1 MSTTIVSSISGLPIY
16 APSAAYAPTNG
27 ADVSAITSAYAE
39 SAVSGVV
46 DTVSSNSASWGQGG
60 VDSATVSAI
69 ASAYGHSALSSI
81 YAGPGIS
88 YGGADD
94 PMIGI
99 NYDGAGPLGTN
110 DNNVLICKTDGT
122 TIGVNNAGELVSL
135 VGGGVDSATVSAIA
149 SGYAESAVSSKADAS
164 ALSAYAFSSDVSG
177 VIDTVSSNSA
187 SWAGGSLPITGSAG
201 DESATYDVTGVE
213 YIRNDTAGEPD
224 KRTASFSPDQ
234 MSITYTVD
242 DNDYYSVSINETG
255 LNFSDPDGYYQ
266 VAPYDI
272 NNWNSAFDTVSA
284 NSASWGGGG
293 ATGDY
298 VEKSALEVPIGSG
311 NAAASTAFAQGNRNS
326 AMNCSFAQG
335 SGNSAT
341 GYSFAQGYN
350 NIAIETYSFAQGNG
364 NSAHKQSFA
373 QGISNMATADS
384 FAQGSS
390 NIARSLSFA
399 QGNIN
404 YASGFSFAQGG
415 GNTASSTSFAQGER
429 NTAKFNSFAQGYY
442 NSAINTATVFGKYNL
457 HGDGSTSTGNSA
469 AFAIG
474 DGTGTAARHDLM
486 LVTKDGEITM
496 YSSTADTVGLGLV
509 SAIKAISAAATGGG
523 GVVTATGSASATA
536 GSFWPPTTSYL
547 VSSINGSALLPYGYS
562 ALSSNS
568 ANWTLTNSAVSANS
582 ANWNSVYNTVNSNSA
597 SWSGSTGGGYV
608 VSPSG
613 TIFVNGSSIEGTNSA
628 VLTADAGEVFETELY
643 PQNTHVGP
651 QMTMLAFGSVPGT
664 GATLMMQMEQ
674 AAYNDFQV
682 ILSGTG
688 GNGWASASGTIPMG
702 TLTASVPLEDI
713 TGEISA
719 SANQWFN
726 LSNGVLLTAKKEGGI
741 QVTGVGELAW
751 KSAVDNVTNT
761 VSANSATWGQ
771 GGVDSATVSA
781 IASSYAESAASSKLD
796 TSAQVV
802 TSTASAYDMDGYAWT
817 TEINGLEISAAK
829 AYSASYTNTAETAYS
844 ADFAS
849 SSDKAIYDTDGRFLS
864 SLTDSAT
871 VSAIASSYAE
881 SAVSGKMDGSAVQSA
896 YASASATQAT
906 ANGVLYILIPNG
918 A

>member
-46 DTVSSNSASWGQGG
+46 DTVSSNSASW
-60 VDSATVSAI
+60 
-69 ASAYGHSALSSI
+69 
-81 YAGPGIS
+81 
-88 YGGADD
+88 
-94 PMIGI
+94 
-99 NYDGAGPLGTN
+99 
-110 DNNVLICKTDGT
+110 
-122 TIGVNNAGELVSL
+122 
-135 VGGGVDSATVSAIA
+135 
-149 SGYAESAVSSKADAS
+149 
-164 ALSAYAFSSDVSG
+164 
-177 VIDTVSSNSA
+177 
-187 SWAGGSLPITGSAG
+187 
-201 DESATYDVTGVE
+201 
-213 YIRNDTAGEPD
+213 
-224 KRTASFSPDQ
+224 
-234 MSITYTVD
+234 
-242 DNDYYSVSINETG
+242 
-255 LNFSDPDGYYQ
+255 
-266 VAPYDI
+266 
-272 NNWNSAFDTVSA
+272 
-284 NSASWGGGG
+284 
-293 ATGDY
+293 
-298 VEKSALEVPIGSG
+298 
-311 NAAASTAFAQGNRNS
+311 
-326 AMNCSFAQG
+326 
-335 SGNSAT
+335 
-341 GYSFAQGYN
+341 
-350 NIAIETYSFAQGNG
+350 
-364 NSAHKQSFA
+364 
-373 QGISNMATADS
+373 
-384 FAQGSS
+384 
-390 NIARSLSFA
+390 
-399 QGNIN
+399 
-404 YASGFSFAQGG
+404 
-415 GNTASSTSFAQGER
+415 
-429 NTAKFNSFAQGYY
+429 
-442 NSAINTATVFGKYNL
+442 
-457 HGDGSTSTGNSA
+457 
-469 AFAIG
+469 
-474 DGTGTAARHDLM
+474 
-486 LVTKDGEITM
+486 
-496 YSSTADTVGLGLV
+496 
-509 SAIKAISAAATGGG
+509 
-523 GVVTATGSASATA
+523 
-536 GSFWPPTTSYL
+536 
-547 VSSINGSALLPYGYS
+547 
-562 ALSSNS
+562 
-568 ANWTLTNSAVSANS
+568 
-582 ANWNSVYNTVNSNSA
+582 NSVYNTVNSNSA

-628 VLTADAGEVFETELY
+628 VLTAAAGEGFETELY
-643 PQNTHVGP
+643 PQNTHMGP

-674 AAYNDFQV
+674 AAYSDFQV
-682 ILSGTG
+682 ILSGTR

-781 IASSYAESAASSKLD
+781 IASSYAESAVSSKLD

-881 SAVSGKMDGSAVQSA
+881 SAVSAASGNYYSTSNPSSFVPASSISAESAVWN
-896 YASASATQAT
+896 SASAISSYALSADVSAT
-906 ANGVLYILIPNG
+906 VDLVGSQSANWGGSALQLSAGPGISLTMVGNTLVISTAGV
-918 A
+918 